1 MGKRNKSELKKLRR
15 SKNPGAHSKYAAKR
29 QALIAAKKEE
39 LKNGRLVDRDNKRNH
54 SGVSR

>member
-1 MGKRNKSELKKLRR
+1 MPKRNKSELKKLRR

-39 LKNGRLVDRDNKRNH
+39 LKNERVDYRDTKRNS

>member
-1 MGKRNKSELKKLRR
+1 MAKRNRKELKKLRL

-29 QALIAAKKEE
+29 KARIAAKKEDM
-39 LKNGRLVDRDNKRNH
+39 KNGRLVDGDNERNR